1 VTDAAVVGRILREYR
16 QGGAEPS
23 QVRWLAGSVRGAS
36 VTYQLVWPGK
46 PGLVAR
52 AFRTDLPVAWQY
64 QGCGTAAVT
73 DWLLGRA
80 ATLGWLEEHG
90 YPAPRVARTRS
101 GDPVGLA
108 GVWVTLATSYVDGA
122 VVRPDRNGLRLLGEA
137 LGRLHSL
144 DASSF
149 AAGGLVTDLGAA
161 VSVRAGPG
169 ASGAR
174 AAGAG
179 AAGAGAAVLAAWHPR
194 TAIPAAVG
202 RLDAVAGL
210 LPDDLLPMVERFR
223 AVLAA
228 VQRQAGELPMAVVH
242 GAAWPANTVAT
253 AAGQAVLVGWGK
265 AGLGLPLLDLGHCLL
280 ECQADNGPVV
290 GRPEPWQLRLAEDRL
305 AAVVT
310 GYCRW
315 RQPTA
320 AELDLLLE
328 GMQFAAAFAGAAH
341 VEQALIG
348 GVRGTTMDMRL
359 ARLRNRLAV
368 SPAVAEVARSH
379 FAQYAERGRLGGADA
394 GA

>member
-1 VTDAAVVGRILREYR
+1 VTDAAVVGRILREYH
-16 QGGAEPS
+16 QGGVGPS
-23 QVRWLAGSVRGAS
+23 RVRRLAGSVRGAS
-36 VTYQLVWPGK
+36 VTYQLGWPGG
-46 PGLVAR
+46 PRLVVR
-52 AFRTDLPVAWQY
+52 AFRADLPVAWQY

-80 ATLGWLEEHG
+80 AILGWLEEHG

-101 GDPVGLA
+101 SDVVGLA
-108 GVWVTLATSYVDGA
+108 GVWATLATSYIDGA
-122 VVRPDRNGLRLLGEA
+122 VVRSDRSGLCLLGEA
-137 LGRLHSL
+137 LGRLHSI
-144 DASSF
+144 DAGS
-149 AAGGLVTDLGAA
+149 LGFEA
-161 VSVRAGPG
+161 AGPG
-169 ASGAR
+169 EAGPGKAGPGKAGPGE
-174 AAGAG
+174 AA
-179 AAGAGAAVLAAWHPR
+179 LAAWHPR
-194 TAIPAAVG
+194 TAIPAALS

-210 LPDDLLPMVERFR
+210 VPADLRPMAERFR
-223 AVLAA
+223 AVLLA

-242 GAAWPANTVAT
+242 GDAWPANGVAT
-253 AAGQAVLVGWGK
+253 GAGQVVLTGWES

-280 ECQADNGPVV
+280 ECHVDSGLPGNLPQAWHI
-290 GRPEPWQLRLAEDRL
+290 RPDEDRI
-305 AAVVT
+305 AAVVA

-341 VEQALIG
+341 VEQAVTG

-359 ARLRNRLAV
+359 ARLRNRLEV
-368 SPAVAEVARSH
+368 SPAVAELARRH